1 MPTANQLQLNIT
13 KHIVKK
19 NKQTGHSLWSSA
31 SLKMPIFAHF
41 LVVLGVVTTKVDQTD
56 PTCNQSVQWL
66 CFMPHWLTSRH
77 TQMHR

>member
-1 MPTANQLQLNIT
+1 
-13 KHIVKK
+13 
-19 NKQTGHSLWSSA
+19 
-31 SLKMPIFAHF
+31 MPIFAHF